1 MHPLPILEASKKI
14 AACYLHEAGLFQ
26 IIRLLRRISLMLYQ
40 GSEGAMPDIRLVF
53 AVVLSF
59 RNSGA
64 NGVLYSCSSFT
75 TIATYPEMLI

>member
-1 MHPLPILEASKKI
+1 
-14 AACYLHEAGLFQ
+14 
-26 IIRLLRRISLMLYQ
+26 MLYQ